1 MGKRTYVVSEK
12 IPGAVVSLV
21 ASATDKLQTHW
32 RFRIQHSDR
41 KVYEFSD
48 TTPNGA
54 FDKML
59 KETKENKTMARIGA
73 RLLFKMAASIV

>member
-12 IPGAVVSLV
+12 VPGAVISLV

-41 KVYEFSD
+41 KVYEFADS
-48 TTPNGA
+48 TPNGA
-54 FDKML
+54 YNKL
-59 KETKENKTMARIGA
+59 VTETNENETMAKVGA
-73 RLLFKMAASIV
+73 KLLYKMAACII